1 MDPKVAILVESL
13 ECSKEEAEMLLEAAE
28 GDIEKAIKY
37 YNMIAKEYMVL
48 ALKIE
53 ANRISN
59 LEAYFFILANG
70 KKGDIKE
77 IDGVVVFKKQEDID
91 ITVDWEAFKEVIKN
105 LKKEPTFDSLETDRL
120 KSFLEKALNPSI
132 INFIYKEYQK
142 GDLREIRERLDKIF
156 SEYFAEEIDFSY
168 NITLISSLNL
178 KKTEEIEEKEEEST
192 DKEKKNIDI
201 YVNVLP
207 VVDPVKGKPVEKLT
221 LGDKIYV
228 KIVEDKAISE
238 AVGRELNRTVD
249 DIKDIAPCTL
259 RKMEKTETG
268 SFELE
273 VALREGIIGKAIV
286 KPDIRI
292 KLVEEQREVK
302 EEKKELSPMLYI
314 YFTIGALVIVAI
326 IIVILILR

>member
-28 GDIEKAIKY
+28 GDVEKAMKY

-53 ANRISN
+53 ASRISN
-59 LEAYFFILANG
+59 SESYFFILANG

-77 IDGVVVFKKQEDID
+77 IDGAVIYKKQEDID

-105 LKKEPTFDSLETDRL
+105 LKKEPTFDNLETEKFRDFL
-120 KSFLEKALNPSI
+120 KKALNPSI
-132 INFIYKEYQK
+132 VNSIYKEYQK
-142 GDLREIRERLDKIF
+142 GNVREIREKLDKIF
-156 SEYFAEEIDFSY
+156 AEYFAEDIEFSY

-178 KKTEEIEEKEEEST
+178 KNTEEEETEEKKE
-192 DKEKKNIDI
+192 KEKKNIEV

-207 VVDPVKGKPVEKLT
+207 VVDPINGKPVEKLT

-228 KIVEDKAISE
+228 KIIEDKAISE
-238 AVGRELNRTVD
+238 AIGKELNRTVD
-249 DIKDIAPCTL
+249 DIKDIAPCVL
-259 RKMEKTETG
+259 RKIERTETG

-273 VALREGIIGKAIV
+273 LTLKEGVIGKAIV
-286 KPDIRI
+286 KPDIKI
-292 KLVEEQREVK
+292 KLVEDPRKKEI
-302 EEKKELSPMLYI
+302 EEKEFSSMWYV
-314 YFTIGALVIVAI
+314 YFAIGALVIVAI